1 MKAARMHEEPA
12 EQAVSTVLPP
22 HSNNINAVYAD
33 RQGTRKPPTLVRRLG
48 RGAGHAGQWLADAIY
63 APLAFL
69 LRLAGYRFIV
79 ISNPDRIGHLV
90 AEVDEYL
97 KRIELGDI
105 PPAKTL
111 FLLKRKKLA
120 NRAVLEMWERYITV
134 ISNRFLRPL
143 LKPFLRCPS
152 VTMDLGSAVVGLDTT
167 AAYYTTLRRW
177 QGRPPVAWLSGEL
190 VARARADLDRMGL
203 PENAWY
209 VCIHSR
215 EGGYSPRDE
224 HVHEYRNSDIE
235 TCTLAMDEIVARGGY
250 CIRMGDATMAKLAPR
265 PGVIDYATSEFK
277 SDYLDLYLCANTR
290 FFLGNTSG
298 VFILSAIFN
307 VPSVLV
313 NMIPYS
319 SSYSPAPGDIS
330 IPKKLC
336 DTEGRLLHFPDIFA
350 SSAAT
355 FRYAGLYREHG
366 IGIVDNTPE
375 EIRDAAAEMLD
386 RLDGTFTATAE
397 DEARQERFRGFLQPH
412 HYCYGAT
419 SRIGRDF
426 LRQHA
431 ALLEPSGDR

>member
-1 MKAARMHEEPA
+1 MRREGT
-12 EQAVSTVLPP
+12 TVLPP
-22 HSNNINAVYAD
+22 HSDNINAVYAD
-33 RQGTRKPPTLVRRLG
+33 RQGKPKPPTLARGLG
-48 RGAGHAGQWLADAIY
+48 RAAGRAGQRLLDLIY
-63 APLAFL
+63 APFALL
-69 LRLAGYRFIV
+69 LRLAGYRFVI
-79 ISNPDRIGHLV
+79 ISNPDRIGHLA
-90 AEVDEYL
+90 AEVDNYL
-97 KRIELGDI
+97 KQIELGEI
-105 PPAKTL
+105 APARAL
-111 FLLKRKKLA
+111 LLLKRGKLA
-120 NRAVLEMWERYITV
+120 NRAVLEMWERHITV
-134 ISNRFLRPL
+134 ISGGFVRAL
-143 LKPFLRCPS
+143 LKPFLRFPS
-152 VTMDLGSAVVGLDTT
+152 ITMKLGTAVLGIDT
-167 AAYYTTLRRW
+167 AATYQTTLRRW
-177 QGRPPVAWLSGEL
+177 QGRPPVARLSGEL
-190 VARARADLDRMGL
+190 VARARADLARMGL

-235 TCTLAMDEIVARGGY
+235 TCTLAMDEILARGGY
-250 CIRMGDATMAKLAPR
+250 CIRMGDTTMAKLTPK
-265 PGVIDYATSEFK
+265 PGVIDYATSAFK

-298 VFILSAIFN
+298 LCILSTIFDR
-307 VPSVLV
+307 PSVLV
-313 NMIPYS
+313 NMIPHGACYS
-319 SSYSPAPGDIS
+319 SAPGDIS

-336 DTEGRLLHFPDIFA
+336 DTEGKLLHFPDIFA
-350 SSAAT
+350 SAAAS

>member
-1 MKAARMHEEPA
+1 MKAVRMHEAPA
-12 EQAVSTVLPP
+12 ERPVLTVLPP
-22 HSNNINAVYAD
+22 HSDNINAAYAN
-33 RQGTRKPPTLVRRLG
+33 RPGKPKPPTLARRLG
-48 RGAGHAGQWLADAIY
+48 RGAGRAGQRLADAFY

-79 ISNPDRIGHLV
+79 ISNPDRVGHLA
-90 AEVDEYL
+90 AEVDGYL
-97 KRIELGDI
+97 KQIELGDI
-105 PPAKTL
+105 PPAKAL

-134 ISNRFLRPL
+134 ISNEFLRLL
-143 LKPFLRCPS
+143 LKPFLRLPS
-152 VTMDLGSAVVGLDTT
+152 ITMKLSDAVLGIDT
-167 AAYYTTLRRW
+167 AATYYTTLHRW

-190 VARARADLDRMGL
+190 VTRARADLARMGL

-224 HVHEYRNSDIE
+224 HVHEYRNSEIA

-250 CIRMGDATMAKLAPR
+250 CIRMGDATMEKLAPR
-265 PGVIDYATSEFK
+265 PGVIDYATSAFK

-298 VFILSAIFN
+298 LCILSTIFN
-307 VPSVLV
+307 LPSVLV
-313 NMIPYS
+313 NMIPYGAC
-319 SSYSPAPGDIS
+319 YGPAPGDIS

-336 DTEGRLLHFPDIFA
+336 DTEGKLLHFPDIFA
-350 SSAAT
+350 SSAAA
-355 FRYAGLYREHG
+355 FRHAGLYREHG
-366 IGIVDNTPE
+366 IGIVDNSPE
-375 EIRDAAAEMLD
+375 EIRDAAVEMLD
-386 RLDGTFTATAE
+386 RLDGIFTATAE
-397 DEARQERFRGFLQPH
+397 DEARQARFRGFLQPH